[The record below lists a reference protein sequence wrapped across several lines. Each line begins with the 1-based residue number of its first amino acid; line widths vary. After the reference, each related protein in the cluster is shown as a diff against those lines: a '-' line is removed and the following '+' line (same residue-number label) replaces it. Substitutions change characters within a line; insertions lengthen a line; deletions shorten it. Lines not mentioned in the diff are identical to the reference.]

1 MKNLYGTELLKELCA
16 IIAPSGAELPVANAI
31 ISILEDTSAVITRD
45 NVGNVVAIKKGN
57 GKSDVKIMVSAHMDE
72 VGFLVTGIDAD
83 GRLSFANAGGIDNS
97 VLGARAVKL
106 MSKKGI
112 INGVISAKPVH
123 LLTPAERTQTPR
135 ADELRIDIGASSR
148 EDAEEYVSI
157 GTVGTFASDF
167 IRFGDGKMLKGKAI
181 DDRFGCAVMCDI
193 IRETE
198 GKTFDFDVYFAFTT
212 REEIGFSGILTTTER
227 IAPDI
232 SLVLEST
239 AVADLAD
246 VPSHSRV
253 AYTGE
258 GPAISFMDRGTV
270 YHKSVYDFLLRTAK
284 ENRIKAQPKRFVSG
298 GNDAAYIHSALD
310 GTATA
315 AISIPTRYL
324 HSASCVIAEE
334 DYFSTKD
341 LILAIM
347 KSDPKELSEV
357 AKGGKK

>member
-1 MKNLYGTELLKELCA
+1 MKNLYGTELLKELCD
-16 IIAPSGAELPVANAI
+16 IIAPSGAELPVAEAI
-31 ISILEDTSAVITRD
+31 IDIIKDTSVEISCD
-45 NVGNVVAIKKGN
+45 KVGNVVALKKGN
-57 GKSDVKIMVSAHMDE
+57 GKSDIKIMVSAHMDE
-72 VGFLVTGIDAD
+72 VGFLITGIDAD
-83 GRLSFANAGGIDNS
+83 GRLSFANAGGIDPS

-106 MSKKGI
+106 LSKNGV
-112 INGVISAKPVH
+112 INGVMSAKPVH
-123 LLTPAERTQTPR
+123 LLSPAERTKVSC
-135 ADELRIDIGASSR
+135 ADDLRIDIGASSR
-148 EDAEEYVSI
+148 EDAEKYISI
-157 GTVGTFASDF
+157 GAVGTFASDF
-167 IRFGDGKMLKGKAI
+167 TRFGDSKMLKGKAI
-181 DDRFGCAVMCDI
+181 DDRFGCAIMCDI
-193 IRETE
+193 IREYDSVS
-198 GKTFDFDVYFAFTT
+198 FDYDVYFAFTT

-246 VPSHSRV
+246 VPEHSRV

-258 GPAISFMDRGTV
+258 GPAVSFMDRSTV
-270 YHKSVYDFLLRTAK
+270 YHSSVYDFVLKTAK
-284 ENRIKAQPKRFVSG
+284 ENGIKAQPKRFVSG
-298 GNDAAYIHSALD
+298 GNDAAYIHSALE

-347 KSDPKELSEV
+347 KSDTKELSQV
-357 AKGGKK
+357 AKGGKR